1 MYPEANTL
9 TVQEKALDREIR
21 MKKHRQM
28 YGVDSTEVNFL
39 YFPPV
44 PQSIIIT
51 TKSPS

>member
-9 TVQEKALDREIR
+9 TVGEKALDAKIR
-21 MKKHRQM
+21 MKKNRQM
-28 YGVDSTEVNFL
+28 YGVEGPEVNFL
-39 YFPPV
+39 HFPPV